1 MNKNLKHN
9 CGGQQTCHFL
19 ISKFASYWI
28 SCFSTSRPTQRWNQR
43 IAAVLSIW
51 TLLWLVNSDITVF
64 HILFVCKQQS
74 FGVWPL
80 QFIAFR
86 CFSVVGFWDNWHC
99 GKCVGG
105 EVIRKVGSHCLGGAI
120 HLHGHATCKPAYS
133 LSQETDWPELSQKHV
148 TTVERNVNCTLACT
162 CNYCREKKGPDSR
175 PY

>member
-1 MNKNLKHN
+1 M
-9 CGGQQTCHFL
+9 
-19 ISKFASYWI
+19 
-28 SCFSTSRPTQRWNQR
+28 
-43 IAAVLSIW
+43 
-51 TLLWLVNSDITVF
+51 
-64 HILFVCKQQS
+64 CKQQS

-80 QFIAFR
+80 QFIAFQ

-175 PY
+175 PYFLFSLDSRVEYFSKLFGLRLKLCRGASPLKVQNLETLLTWQTPPILSKLAY